1 MFSDSVGQSA
11 SQLPKESCTVNDLHP
26 LVRQSICK
34 KLDIKHPAGRDYRAL
49 AAHFDMPKD
58 DIIIIS
64 QNPDPTDHVLQWVGR
79 NPKNNIPKLLE
90 ILQTMGR
97 EDCVMIIDE
106 SRLLGKCS
114 FMVKLLHKFR
124 NFLSSRRKSGSNHL
138 AACMHLHGKACIILD
153 SPAGTK
159 SFEY

>member
-1 MFSDSVGQSA
+1 
-11 SQLPKESCTVNDLHP
+11 
-26 LVRQSICK
+26 
-34 KLDIKHPAGRDYRAL
+34 
-49 AAHFDMPKD
+49 MPND
-58 DIIIIS
+58 DINTIS
-64 QNPDPTDHVLQWVGR
+64 QNPDPTDNVLQWVGH
-79 NPKNNIPKLLE
+79 NPKNTIAKLQQE
-90 ILQTMGR
+90 LQTMGR

-106 SRLLGKCS
+106 GRPLGKCS